1 MAVTIKRITLWKKE
15 VDDQPGQLAEAL
27 CPLAPAGVDLQVVM
41 AYRYPGN
48 EHKAAFEVYP
58 ISGKKAIAAAREAG
72 LSETSIAALLVQ
84 GDNKAGIG
92 CAISEALGGA
102 SVSMIFLM
110 AQVVGR
116 KYSVVIGF
124 SSDADAKAAA
134 AWIKKA
140 VKAKR

>member
-1 MAVTIKRITLWKKE
+1 MAVTVKRITLWRKE
-15 VDDQPGQLAEAL
+15 VNDQPGKLADTL

-48 EHKAAFEVYP
+48 EHKAAFEAYP
-58 ISGKKAIAAAREAG
+58 ITGKKAIAAAREAG
-72 LSETSIAALLVQ
+72 LSETSIASLLVQ

-92 CAISEALGGA
+92 YAISRALAGA
-102 SVSMIFLM
+102 NVSMIFLM
-110 AQVVGR
+110 AQVIGR
-116 KYSVVIGF
+116 KYSMVIGF

-140 VKAKR
+140 VKTKR